1 MPLPSSIRP
10 TSVPHLP
17 PGASALPPRPLSP
30 IPLHRPSLPRC
41 RWQNTYQVWSEVID
55 RKEKNGKKMTGL
67 LAAGT
72 THSVLLRLKR
82 EPPTPLH
89 PPPHTHTSCGHL
101 DPSPCLSP
109 SATIK
114 SRWSTSGH
122 PASTVGVR
130 TISISSAYSP
140 WWEASA
146 LACVL
151 DLFLAPAVMDFPF
164 SCFVWWWRTVERS
177 LTSRLLH
184 LLSLAVSHR
193 LLGAILWFFS
203 CRQAVLLHDMG
214 AHLSLISHCSD
225 NTEKGRGGGGVLYSN
240 QTMWTPPN
248 PFNSLTFCPFFSPP
262 SALSSSF
269 FAYSLSAG
277 KLSSQSPCGRRVG
290 CGRGEVAGIMT
301 EAGWRGAE
309 NKVALIRI
317 CQEQCA
323 HKAAWESNL
332 VLAVSL
338 SDISAISRHRS
349 ECETSTLSDFL
360 KSHQWKHKRMSVLEV
375 KKKKKAFR
383 PHKWTASLYTPAN
396 KCQPSLASFVLLMS
410 AAHSG
415 FKWIFL
421 LYISLQG
428 WLWAVLVLL
437 EPLCNSIVLN
447 VAFGCTTK
455 NGSMLGGETV
465 GMSLVF
471 LTRAIRH

>member
-164 SCFVWWWRTVERS
+164 SCFVWWWRTVEGS

-225 NTEKGRGGGGVLYSN
+225 NTEKGRGGVSFTVTKQCWHLPTLSI
-240 QTMWTPPN
+240 
-248 PFNSLTFCPFFSPP
+248 LLL
-262 SALSSSF
+262 SALFFPSVCSF
-269 FAYSLSAG
+269 F
-277 KLSSQSPCGRRVG
+277 
-290 CGRGEVAGIMT
+290 
-301 EAGWRGAE
+301 
-309 NKVALIRI
+309 
-317 CQEQCA
+317 
-323 HKAAWESNL
+323 
-332 VLAVSL
+332 
-338 SDISAISRHRS
+338 
-349 ECETSTLSDFL
+349 
-360 KSHQWKHKRMSVLEV
+360 
-375 KKKKKAFR
+375 
-383 PHKWTASLYTPAN
+383 
-396 KCQPSLASFVLLMS
+396 
-410 AAHSG
+410 
-415 FKWIFL
+415 IFL
-421 LYISLQG
+421 RL
-428 WLWAVLVLL
+428 
-437 EPLCNSIVLN
+437 
-447 VAFGCTTK
+447 
-455 NGSMLGGETV
+455 
-465 GMSLVF
+465 
-471 LTRAIRH
+471 

>member
-1 MPLPSSIRP
+1 MEHVRP
-10 TSVPHLP
+10 
-17 PGASALPPRPLSP
+17 
-30 IPLHRPSLPRC
+30 PSLDGGRAHHQHIFSIFALMGSFCTCLCIGFISRSSSDGFSIFLFCVVVAHCREKPHVKTVASSVTRRLTPFARC
-41 RWQNTYQVWSEVID
+41 HFMIF
-55 RKEKNGKKMTGL
+55 L
-67 LAAGT
+67 L
-72 THSVLLRLKR
+72 
-82 EPPTPLH
+82 
-89 PPPHTHTSCGHL
+89 
-101 DPSPCLSP
+101 
-109 SATIK
+109 
-114 SRWSTSGH
+114 
-122 PASTVGVR
+122 PASR
-130 TISISSAYSP
+130 ASP
-140 WWEASA
+140 WHGGPFKS
-146 LACVL
+146 
-151 DLFLAPAVMDFPF
+151 DKSLF
-164 SCFVWWWRTVERS
+164 
-177 LTSRLLH
+177 
-184 LLSLAVSHR
+184 
-193 LLGAILWFFS
+193 
-203 CRQAVLLHDMG
+203 RQYR
-214 AHLSLISHCSD
+214 
-225 NTEKGRGGGGVLYSN
+225 KGKGGGVLFSN

-383 PHKWTASLYTPAN
+383 PHKWTASLYAPAN
-396 KCQPSLASFVLLMS
+396 KCQPSLASFVLFMS

>member
-240 QTMWTPPN
+240 QTMLTPPN
-248 PFNSLTFCPFFSPP
+248 PFNSLTFCPFFPLRLLFLH
-262 SALSSSF
+262 LSSPI
-269 FAYSLSAG
+269 ACLQANCHLRAPAAG
-277 KLSSQSPCGRRVG
+277 ELGVG
-290 CGRGEVAGIMT
+290 GVR
-301 EAGWRGAE
+301 WRGLWQKQDEGGQKIKLLLSEFA
-309 NKVALIRI
+309 R
-317 CQEQCA
+317 
-323 HKAAWESNL
+323 SN
-332 VLAVSL
+332 V
-338 SDISAISRHRS
+338 H
-349 ECETSTLSDFL
+349 T
-360 KSHQWKHKRMSVLEV
+360 K
-375 KKKKKAFR
+375 
-383 PHKWTASLYTPAN
+383 
-396 KCQPSLASFVLLMS
+396 LL
-410 AAHSG
+410 G
-415 FKWIFL
+415 NPI
-421 LYISLQG
+421 
-428 WLWAVLVLL
+428 
-437 EPLCNSIVLN
+437 
-447 VAFGCTTK
+447 
-455 NGSMLGGETV
+455 
-465 GMSLVF
+465 
-471 LTRAIRH
+471 